1 LSTQLTFTDDRPDVQ
16 AAIATIKDDRTPI
29 SFLLDRVE
37 SPPNIAMMLRVA
49 DAARLEKVY
58 LYQCKLPSLYKL
70 KAARNVLQYLDIV
83 ELNTPEE
90 LMELAKNNTF
100 IAIEKTSQSVDY
112 HDFKYQKNTILILG
126 NESDGVQPD
135 LLLLAKAAVHLP
147 MLGINTSMNVA
158 CAASI
163 VVYEAL
169 YKISD
174 TM

>member
-1 LSTQLTFTDDRPDVQ
+1 MNKQLTFADDRPNIQ
-16 AAIATIKDDRTPI
+16 AAIAAIKDERTPI
-29 SFLLDRVE
+29 AFLLDRIQ
-37 SPPNIAMMLRVA
+37 SPPNIAMLLRVA
-49 DAARLEKVY
+49 DAARLAKVY

-83 ELNTPEE
+83 ELTTLDE
-90 LMELAKNNTF
+90 LLALQKNNTF
-100 IAIEKTSQSVDY
+100 IAIEKTSQSIHY
-112 HDFKYQKNTILILG
+112 HGFTYPKNTILILG

-169 YKISD
+169 ETVGSL
-174 TM
+174 